1 MKKRIL
7 PVMAAMLALAGCGS
21 SAPELSSEQP
31 LFAQNGPAL
40 VALEE
45 DPEQFSEEQAAAP
58 EENSDLMTMTSEEEA
73 GYTLFYTMLNENQFR
88 RLLARDG
95 VDMIPDRLVQYAE
108 GMLAYFS
115 SEAGDI
121 VVCSPDFGLVKKI
134 HDGTRTGRVMDARWL
149 DDDRL
154 LFLQGDE
161 QMQRVYLYRPSTEE
175 LEPVYETPEGRQIL
189 GIDIDEYGAPVCI
202 LSAEPP
208 VEEEQQDP
216 TAQLGTKT
224 VDDAAVNGEDADTT
238 AEQAEETE
246 SSDSEPVTERIEL
259 DIADNP

>member
-121 VVCSPDFGLVKKI
+121 VVCSPDFSLVK
-134 HDGTRTGRVMDARWL
+134 
-149 DDDRL
+149 
-154 LFLQGDE
+154 
-161 QMQRVYLYRPSTEE
+161 
-175 LEPVYETPEGRQIL
+175 
-189 GIDIDEYGAPVCI
+189 
-202 LSAEPP
+202 
-208 VEEEQQDP
+208 
-216 TAQLGTKT
+216 
-224 VDDAAVNGEDADTT
+224 
-238 AEQAEETE
+238 
-246 SSDSEPVTERIEL
+246 
-259 DIADNP
+259 